1 MNSVSDK
8 VNLISFGNETQTSA
22 VKKSLIGLGTSVKSI
37 SRQYWLN
44 DCYSNSYNPSVLVLG
59 NNNSFHKKI
68 ISTISKSDT
77 LPCLAVY
84 SYPVSKHVKNILSSC
99 EECCGWP
106 CESQE
111 LNFRLE
117 RLLLAI
123 NSRTNFLS
131 NESSSAWVNL
141 NLVGSSPI
149 FQKTLDIVKK
159 CAHCEA
165 PVIIEGETGS
175 GKEMVARA
183 IHYLGT
189 RRDYPFIP
197 VNCGAI
203 PDHLVENE
211 LFGHEKGAYTDA
223 KQNQSG
229 VISQADGGT
238 LFLDEI
244 EVLSE
249 KGQVSLLRFIEDHN
263 IKPLGA
269 KQCKKVNVRIIAAS
283 NTPLSSLVE
292 KGQFRQDLLFR
303 LNLLSFRLP
312 PLRERI
318 SDIECLADYFM
329 KKYQQQY
336 QQTDKQLSPD
346 FIKWMKHYDWP
357 GNVRELENYI
367 HRQFLLTDETWIT
380 HTNYKDSDTSLK
392 SRRKLFDR
400 RQNFEIDSSFQDA
413 KTDVI
418 IHFEKHYLN
427 WLMNQSHGNVSQAA
441 GISGKERRAL
451 GKLLKKH
458 NINANQYRNRT

>member
-1 MNSVSDK
+1 MNSVSSK
-8 VNLISFGNETQTSA
+8 VNLISFGNDNQTSA
-22 VKKSLIGLGTSVKSI
+22 VQKALTGLGTTVRSI
-37 SRQYWLN
+37 SRQHWLN
-44 DCYSNSYNPSVLVLG
+44 DSHSNTYDPAVLILG
-59 NNNSFHKKI
+59 NNNSFQKEI
-68 ISTISKSDT
+68 INTISKSST

-84 SYPVSKHVKNILSSC
+84 SYPVSTHIKNILSSC
-99 EECCGWP
+99 DECCGWP
-106 CESQE
+106 CGHQE
-111 LNFRLE
+111 LDFRLE

-123 NSRTNFLS
+123 NNSENMSL
-131 NESSSAWVNL
+131 NEPSSAVWINL
-141 NLVGSSPI
+141 NLVGSSPV
-149 FQKTLDIVKK
+149 FQRTLDIIRKSA
-159 CAHCEA
+159 CCEA

-203 PDHLVENE
+203 PDNLVENE

-244 EVLSE
+244 EVLSK
-249 KGQVSLLRFIEDHN
+249 KGQVSLLRFIEDQN

-283 NTPLSSLVE
+283 NTPLSKLVE

-303 LNLLSFRLP
+303 LNLLSVRLP

-329 KKYQQQY
+329 EKYQKQY
-336 QQTDKQLSPD
+336 QQTHKQLSPD
-346 FIKWMKHYDWP
+346 IIERMKHYDWP

-367 HRQFLLTDETWIT
+367 HRHFLLTDEMWIT
-380 HTNYKDSDTSLK
+380 H
-392 SRRKLFDR
+392 
-400 RQNFEIDSSFQDA
+400 QFQ
-413 KTDVI
+413 
-418 IHFEKHYLN
+418 
-427 WLMNQSHGNVSQAA
+427 
-441 GISGKERRAL
+441 R
-451 GKLLKKH
+451 
-458 NINANQYRNRT
+458 